1 MTLLTAILARTPL
14 ISDPVPIFLSVMA
27 IILVTPLLLN
37 RLKIPHVIGLILAGV
52 AVGPHGFGL
61 LDKDMSFEVF
71 GQVGLFYLMFL
82 AGIEIDMYHLKKN
95 LSKGLVFGLFTF
107 GIPWSSEPS
116 WPYSCLGCNCQKPHC
131 WRLCFRHTHCWP
143 TR

>member
-1 MTLLTAILARTPL
+1 MEIWCILSNFALRMTLLTAILARTPL

-61 LDKDMSFEVF
+61 LDKDMSF
-71 GQVGLFYLMFL
+71 
-82 AGIEIDMYHLKKN
+82 
-95 LSKGLVFGLFTF
+95 
-107 GIPWSSEPS
+107 
-116 WPYSCLGCNCQKPHC
+116 
-131 WRLCFRHTHCWP
+131 
-143 TR
+143 

>member
-1 MTLLTAILARTPL
+1 MEIWGILSNFALRMTLLTAILARTPL

-71 GQVGLFYLMFL
+71 GQVGLFYLRFL
-82 AGIEIDMYHLKKN
+82 AGIERDMYHLMQDPGS
-95 LSKGLVFGLFTF
+95 LTQLRAHEAEAAVV
-107 GIPWSSEPS
+107 
-116 WPYSCLGCNCQKPHC
+116 
-131 WRLCFRHTHCWP
+131 
-143 TR
+143 